1 MCDCHLCIGSVLSRS
16 AINDM
21 HNSRD
26 GDDIPGAL
34 VGQVALGFYV
44 RLGLCLPLGH
54 ARQDRGVLLNQVL
67 ETRHRAAA
75 MRLCPS

>member
-1 MCDCHLCIGSVLSRS
+1 MNYDG
-16 AINDM
+16 N
-21 HNSRD
+21 
-26 GDDIPGAL
+26 GDDIIGTP

-44 RLGLCLPLGH
+44 RLGLCLHLGH

-75 MRLCPS
+75 MGLGPS